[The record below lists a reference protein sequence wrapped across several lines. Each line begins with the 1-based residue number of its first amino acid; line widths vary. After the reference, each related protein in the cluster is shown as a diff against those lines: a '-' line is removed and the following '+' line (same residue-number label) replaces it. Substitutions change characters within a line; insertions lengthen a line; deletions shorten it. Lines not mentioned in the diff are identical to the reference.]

1 MPRKQVCFY
10 GQYADMLTLNS
21 LDTEALPSTPCHG
34 IRSNIL
40 YPTYVTPAPLSQNSC

>member
-1 MPRKQVCFY
+1 
-10 GQYADMLTLNS
+10 MLTLNS

-40 YPTYVTPAPLSQNSC
+40 YPTYVTPALFHITAC

>member
-1 MPRKQVCFY
+1 
-10 GQYADMLTLNS
+10 MLTLNS

-40 YPTYVTPAPLSQNSC
+40 YPTYVTLAHFHKTAC

>member
-1 MPRKQVCFY
+1 MPRKQSLLLW
-10 GQYADMLTLNS
+10 GDILTINS

-40 YPTYVTPAPLSQNSC
+40 YPTYVTTPFFRKTSC